1 MTDTPEQ
8 QQQVD
13 VERIGCKIVDVHDCL
28 QKAFEQFAESGDT
41 TLEGLANNLQKLLSE
56 MPVFLI
62 GTQGQNLE
70 T

>member
-13 VERIGCKIVDVHDCL
+13 VERIGCKIVDVHACL

-56 MPVFLI
+56 IPVFLI
-62 GTQGQNLE
+62 STQGQNLE